1 MVAFKYSVLAALA
14 LRVASVFA
22 QADTSPLD
30 DNAASPPDVELKAD
44 IITTFPD
51 TDIFGVKLVNGRPTK
66 AVVDIT
72 NNEKAPITVAFMG
85 GQLFHTKELS
95 PESQP
100 SDAIIRNLSTVRYDA
115 TIAPGEK
122 QSLPFSFVLDM
133 HPQETRL
140 QIVGVVTNQENR
152 IFQVEAYN
160 GIVDIVDAP
169 ASIFDPQII
178 FLYLFLT
185 AAFGGVSYF
194 VYKTYIEAFF
204 PKAKKPRAAPVK
216 KEKAIER
223 EPLVGDAGTGGGF
236 DETWIPKDHLNRP
249 VARRVKSSASAS
261 AKKRAD

>member
-1 MVAFKYSVLAALA
+1 MVAFRYSVLAALA

-22 QADTSPLD
+22 QAAASPLD
-30 DNAASPPDVELKAD
+30 DNAASPPEVELKAD
-44 IITTFPD
+44 IITTFPE

-72 NNEKAPITVAFMG
+72 NNEKTPIIVAFMG
-85 GQLFHTKELS
+85 GQLFHTKELKADA
-95 PESQP
+95 PAN
-100 SDAIIRNLSTVRYDA
+100 DAILRNLSTVRYDA

-140 QIVGVVTNQENR
+140 QIVGVITNQDNR

-160 GIVDIVDAP
+160 GLVDIVDAP

-178 FLYLFLT
+178 FLYLVLT
-185 AAFGGVSYF
+185 AVFGGISYF

-204 PKAKKPRAAPVK
+204 PKTKKPRAAPVK
-216 KEKAIER
+216 KEQAIER

-236 DETWIPKDHLNRP
+236 DETWIPKDHINRP
-249 VARRVKSSASAS
+249 TARRVKSAAS
-261 AKKRAD
+261 AKKRVD